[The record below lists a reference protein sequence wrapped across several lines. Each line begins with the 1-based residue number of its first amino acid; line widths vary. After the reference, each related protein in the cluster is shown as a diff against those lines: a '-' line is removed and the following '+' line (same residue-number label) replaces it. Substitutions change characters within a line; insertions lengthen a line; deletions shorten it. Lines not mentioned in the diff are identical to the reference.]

1 MKWLTLTQIKAQ
13 LRIEQDF
20 TLEDDLLT
28 SYGEDAEE
36 MVLNDINRSYTE
48 VIELYGEVPAPLVT
62 ASLML
67 VAASY
72 AHREPVSAQN
82 LYIVGYGY
90 DKRVK
95 PYMKLA
101 SGRYEQS
108 NTEGYGTGC
117 KNL

>member
-1 MKWLTLTQIKAQ
+1 MKWLTLPKIKQQ
-13 LRIEQDF
+13 LRIEPDF
-20 TLEDDLLT
+20 TLEDELLT
-28 SYGEDAEE
+28 DYGNDAED

-48 VIELYGEVPAPLVT
+48 VIELYGEVPHPLVT

-72 AHREPVSAQN
+72 QHREPMTQQN
-82 LYIVGYGY
+82 LYMVGYGY

-101 SGRYEQS
+101 SDNYEQN
-108 NTEGYGTGC
+108 NTQGYGNKC